1 MFQKSVVPVLF
12 AFTSVVALA
21 TPAAAFAAEDVTLP
35 SLLERLG
42 AHAARLER
50 VFDDGGFTIKSSM
63 EQLDAK
69 GKAVSTTTVVT
80 RVTYAKGV
88 AKEEILERV
97 VDGKDVTAEAA
108 KKRRKD
114 EAKAAAKGE
123 RLESQRLASPFEPD
137 EQGKYDFTLLAP
149 RPEDAGLRR
158 VGFKPKG
165 KPRSDLYVGE
175 ALVDPV
181 AGVVKRFDSKPA
193 KNPTFVNKIRIEV
206 EVAEPTSAGP
216 APSELKVDAEG
227 GFLFYRKRM
236 RIRSTFSDYVVPD
249 LLSR

>member
-1 MFQKSVVPVLF
+1 MSLKSLVPVLF
-12 AFTSVVALA
+12 ALGVALA
-21 TPAAAFAAEDVTLP
+21 TPASARGAEDVTLAP
-35 SLLERLG
+35 LLERLG

-50 VFDDGGFTIKSSM
+50 VYDDGGFTIRSSM

-69 GKAVSTTTVVT
+69 GKAVSTTNVVT
-80 RVTYAKGV
+80 KVTYVKGV
-88 AKEEILERV
+88 AKEEIVERI

-108 KKRRKD
+108 KKRRAE

-137 EQGKYDFTLLAP
+137 EQAKYVFTLLDP
-149 RPEDAGLRR
+149 RPADGALRR
-158 VGFKPKG
+158 IAFKPKG
-165 KPRSDLYVGE
+165 KPGTDVYQGE

-181 AGVVKRFDSKPA
+181 EGVVKRFSSKPS
-193 KNPTFVNKIRIEV
+193 KNPTFVDKIRIEL

-227 GFLFYRKRM
+227 GFLFYRKRV
-236 RIRSTFSDYVVPD
+236 RIRSTFSDYIVPD
-249 LLSR
+249 LLLSK